1 MKKVIFSVAVVAA
14 MVFTGCKSEK
24 KEATVVEKTVKK
36 TSIVEKKVVVER
48 LKVDVKFQNQLE
60 KVVASYLELKDEFVL
75 SNAGKTTEII
85 AKLTT
90 ALSKVDMSLLKDPV
104 AHKMWMESL
113 MKIKSSAALMSAT
126 TEIKKQR
133 VAFIGLSAAMI
144 DSVKA
149 FGINKTVYKQFCPM
163 ANKNKG
169 AAWLSFQKDIK
180 NPYFGDAMLTCG
192 SVQDTMN

>member
-24 KEATVVEKTVKK
+24 KEATVVEKTVEK

-133 VAFIGLSAAMI
+133 AAFIGLSAAMI
-144 DSVKA
+144 YSVKA

>member
-24 KEATVVEKTVKK
+24 KEATVVEKTVEK

-104 AHKMWMESL
+104 AHKIWMESL

>member
-24 KEATVVEKTVKK
+24 KEATVVEKTVEK

-133 VAFIGLSAAMI
+133 AAFIGLSAAMI

>member
-24 KEATVVEKTVKK
+24 KEATVVEKTVEK